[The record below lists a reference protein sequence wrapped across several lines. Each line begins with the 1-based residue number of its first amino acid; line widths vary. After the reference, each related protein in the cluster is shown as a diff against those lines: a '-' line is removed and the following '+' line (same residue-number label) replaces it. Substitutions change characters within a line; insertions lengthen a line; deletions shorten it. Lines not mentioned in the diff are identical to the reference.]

1 MKIIYH
7 LLLLTETFNPHGLKS
22 IDYDSKLITTNR
34 GEQFMVYSTKQND
47 VWSVMLVS
55 RQSVGDLKMTGP
67 IPETK
72 YISHKELSRKPNN
85 IKLLL
90 IGNKLIKK
98 HLKNDN

>member
-1 MKIIYH
+1 
-7 LLLLTETFNPHGLKS
+7 
-22 IDYDSKLITTNR
+22 
-34 GEQFMVYSTKQND
+34 
-47 VWSVMLVS
+47 MLVS

-72 YISHKELSRKPNN
+72 YISHKELNRKPNN